1 MARRIAAHAN
11 TVEPCSANLTNRT
24 ARSCGTC
31 GCLPN
36 SVNRRTPVKTKQT
49 GIPIQRSIQRMAFT
63 LVIGSD
69 SANFI
74 PRLRI
79 EQYGRQKLVCK
90 RTRTWIHRTNK
101 RTFSPPAQGYKRSSL
116 KKSAR
121 VQLSGDNTVS
131 TNFFNVEAVGAQAIF
146 SSRFAIGFDI

>member
-49 GIPIQRSIQRMAFT
+49 GIPIQRSIQSMAFT
-63 LVIGSD
+63 LVISYD

-90 RTRTWIHRTNK
+90 RTRTWIYRTNK
-101 RTFSPPAQGYKRSSL
+101 RTFRSEEHTSEL
-116 KKSAR
+116 QSRVDLVCRLLLEKKKKKKKN
-121 VQLSGDNTVS
+121 NTVK
-131 TNFFNVEAVGAQAIF
+131 TKNKYT
-146 SSRFAIGFDI
+146 